1 MKKNGKLTV
10 LTNITIITIIAVCVI
25 FVLIAFKE
33 DFKRGMKSFNSDF
46 NGGLDRTI
54 TVYSNTGEVLEK
66 YRGKC
71 DIESNESKVLFDMDG
86 KRVIIYNAIVIA
98 EEN

>member
-1 MKKNGKLTV
+1 MKMHEKLGLLV
-10 LTNITIITIIAVCVI
+10 VFGVVIVCILFVAVT
-25 FVLIAFKE
+25 FKE
-33 DFKRGMKSFNSDF
+33 DFKRGLKSLNSDF

-54 TVYSNTGEVLEK
+54 TVYSDTGEVLEK

>member
-1 MKKNGKLTV
+1 MKKHEKLGLLV
-10 LTNITIITIIAVCVI
+10 VFVVVIVCILFVAV
-25 FVLIAFKE
+25 AFKE
-33 DFKRGMKSFNSDF
+33 DFKRGLKSLNSDF

-54 TVYSNTGEVLEK
+54 TVYSDTGEILEK

>member
-1 MKKNGKLTV
+1 MKKHEKFGLLV
-10 LTNITIITIIAVCVI
+10 VFGVVIVCILFVAVT
-25 FVLIAFKE
+25 FKE
-33 DFKRGMKSFNSDF
+33 DFKRGLKSLNSDF

-54 TVYSNTGEVLEK
+54 TVYSDTGEVLEK

>member
-1 MKKNGKLTV
+1 MKKHEKLVV
-10 LTNITIITIIAVCVI
+10 LTNITIIVIIAVCVI
-25 FVLIAFKE
+25 FVFMAFKE
-33 DFKRGMKSFNSDF
+33 DFKRGIKSLNSDL
-46 NGGLDRTI
+46 NGGLNRTI

-66 YRGKC
+66 YSGKC

>member
-1 MKKNGKLTV
+1 MKKHEKLGLLV
-10 LTNITIITIIAVCVI
+10 VFGVVIVCI
-25 FVLIAFKE
+25 LFVAIAFKE
-33 DFKRGMKSFNSDF
+33 NFKRGLKSLNSDF

-54 TVYSNTGEVLEK
+54 TVYSDTGEVLKK

>member
-1 MKKNGKLTV
+1 MKKHEKFGLLV
-10 LTNITIITIIAVCVI
+10 VFGVVIVCI
-25 FVLIAFKE
+25 LFVVVAFKE
-33 DFKRGMKSFNSDF
+33 DFKRGLKSLNSNF

-54 TVYSNTGEVLEK
+54 TVYSDTGEVLEK

>member
-1 MKKNGKLTV
+1 MKKHEKLG
-10 LTNITIITIIAVCVI
+10 LLVI
-25 FVLIAFKE
+25 FGVVIVCILFVFFAFKE
-33 DFKRGMKSFNSDF
+33 DFKRGLKSLNSDF

-54 TVYSNTGEVLEK
+54 TVYSDTGEVLEK

>member
-1 MKKNGKLTV
+1 MKKHEKLW
-10 LTNITIITIIAVCVI
+10 LLVI
-25 FVLIAFKE
+25 FGVVIVCILFVGVAFKE
-33 DFKRGMKSFNSDF
+33 DFKRGLKSLNSDF

-54 TVYSNTGEVLEK
+54 TVYSDTGEVLEK

>member
-1 MKKNGKLTV
+1 MKKHEKFGLLV
-10 LTNITIITIIAVCVI
+10 VFGVIIVCI
-25 FVLIAFKE
+25 LFVAIAFKE
-33 DFKRGMKSFNSDF
+33 NIKRGLKSLNSDF

-54 TVYSNTGEVLEK
+54 TVYSDTGEVLEK

-71 DIESNESKVLFDMDG
+71 DIESNENMILFDMDD